1 MSSVNPAPRAKTT
14 QACDPCRSLKVR
26 CLPSSLPGVCK
37 KCLNGKS
44 GRASCTWAEQKPRR
58 RSSKPSSKARVAEL
72 ESKLDQ
78 LIARVDQSHANKDDS
93 ATQQEELFEGR
104 PFATSTAQ
112 SSDSCFS
119 APTTGS
125 VPEGGFDSSSSTP
138 LDFYACYPRIN
149 TDQSVPDVLLSCG
162 ISISAADGYL
172 FRFRNMSTYFPFVI
186 VPEEATVLSMSHDRP
201 FLCIAALA
209 AAISSEKILQ
219 RRLEQSFRIAIL
231 QKIMLDGERSLD
243 LLQALLV
250 YLAW

>member
-93 ATQQEELFEGR
+93 AMQQEGLFDGSS
-104 PFATSTAQ
+104 FTTSTVQ
-112 SSDSCFS
+112 SRDSCFS
-119 APTTGS
+119 VPATGS
-125 VPEGGFDSSSSTP
+125 IPEGGFDSSNTP

-149 TDQSVPDVLLSCG
+149 TDQSAPDVLLSCG
-162 ISISAADGYL
+162 ISIAAADGYL
-172 FRFRNMSTYFPFVI
+172 LRFRNMSTYFPFVI

-209 AAISSEKILQ
+209 AAMSSEKILQ
-219 RRLEQSFRIAIL
+219 KRLEQSFRIAIL

-243 LLQALLV
+243 LLQGLLV
-250 YLAW
+250 SLAW